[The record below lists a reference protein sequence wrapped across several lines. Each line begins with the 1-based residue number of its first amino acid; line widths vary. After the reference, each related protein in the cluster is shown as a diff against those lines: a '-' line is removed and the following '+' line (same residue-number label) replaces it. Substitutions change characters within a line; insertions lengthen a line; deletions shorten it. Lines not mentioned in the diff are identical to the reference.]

1 MQASAPGKAAFY
13 RNAIVLGLLTAIGPF
28 AVDMYLPA
36 LPAIGAGLH
45 ADSDS
50 VLITLTA
57 FFITF
62 TIGQLIYG
70 PISDVVGRKKPLY
83 FGIVVFAI
91 ASVGCALA
99 PDIETL
105 IAFRAVQGIGG
116 AAGMIVARAI
126 VRDLH
131 GGLDEVRLLSL
142 LMLVVSISPLLAPL
156 VGSVAIAVASWRG
169 VFWLVTG
176 TAGLGLVLA
185 LFCVGETRP
194 PEARAASSY
203 RGMARAAWMLLRD
216 RDFMAMTLVSAFAIS
231 AFFVFLSNSSFVL
244 TRQYGLTP
252 LQYSLLFSLNAAAF
266 FICSQFNGR
275 LGARFGL
282 RRIVRPTVWGFAA
295 AMIASL
301 AVTAAGIDNLAVLMA
316 ILFVG
321 FGFLGFVMPVTS
333 VLALTRHG
341 EVAGTASSLMGT
353 IQLAIGSAI
362 IALSGVFVNGTAL
375 PMVAGIAACAAMA
388 LVLSEFAVSH
398 GEPQPAAPGA

>member
-1 MQASAPGKAAFY
+1 
-13 RNAIVLGLLTAIGPF
+13 
-28 AVDMYLPA
+28 
-36 LPAIGAGLH
+36 
-45 ADSDS
+45 
-50 VLITLTA
+50 
-57 FFITF
+57 
-62 TIGQLIYG
+62 
-70 PISDVVGRKKPLY
+70 
-83 FGIVVFAI
+83 
-91 ASVGCALA
+91 
-99 PDIETL
+99 
-105 IAFRAVQGIGG
+105 VQGIGG

>member
-1 MQASAPGKAAFY
+1 MQVSAPAKSAFY

-36 LPAIGAGLH
+36 LPAIGAALK

-156 VGSVAIAVASWRG
+156 VGSGMIAVASWRG

-176 TAGLGLVLA
+176 ASLVGLMLA
-185 LFCVGETRP
+185 MFFVGETRA
-194 PEARAASSY
+194 PEARAQSSF
-203 RGMARAAWMLLRD
+203 RGMVGAAWMLLRD
-216 RDFMAMTLVSAFAIS
+216 REFMGMTLVGAFAIS

-244 TRQYGLTP
+244 TTQYGLTP
-252 LQYSLLFSLNAAAF
+252 TEYSLLFSLNAASF

-295 AMIASL
+295 AMVSSL
-301 AVTAAGIDNLAVLMA
+301 VVTAAGIHSLAVLMA
-316 ILFVG
+316 ILFIG

-362 IALSGVFVNGTAL
+362 IAASGAFVNGTAL
-375 PMVAGIAACAAMA
+375 PMVAGIAACAVAA
-388 LVLSEFAVSH
+388 LVLSELALSH
-398 GEPQPAAPGA
+398 GTPEASAPGV